1 MKKIV
6 WSSVLIGGVAGLVA
20 YRMGLLDRIIG
31 FFSKKDK
38 MNADFITSGAPPSA
52 MIRRNEGSVSQVM
65 TDVQLLG
72 GQAVGQN
79 MTNYGVSDASGLNG
93 NTNNPAVEAYI
104 DRSTVISF
112 GQNYNGRS
120 VGLN

>member
-1 MKKIV
+1 MKIP
-6 WSSVLIGGVAGLVA
+6 WSSVVIGGVVGVVA
-20 YRMGLLDRIIG
+20 YRMGWLDM
-31 FFSKKDK
+31 FFGKKDA
-38 MNADFITSGAPPSA
+38 MNADFITSGAPPAA

-93 NTNNPAVEAYI
+93 HNNNPAVEAYI

>member
-1 MKKIV
+1 MKMTYGSVVVGIV
-6 WSSVLIGGVAGLVA
+6 V
-20 YRMGLLDRIIG
+20 G
-31 FFSKKDK
+31 FAAWKLGWLEAFTSKDGEVKE
-38 MNADFITSGAPPSA
+38 ADFIAPPTDT
-52 MIRRNEGSVSQVM
+52 IRRNEGSVSQVM

-79 MTNYGVSDASGLNG
+79 MTNYGVSDATGMNG
-93 NTNNPAVEAYI
+93 NENNPAMAAFVNRA
-104 DRSTVISF
+104 TVVSF